1 MREGHGDALTM
12 RRWIALF
19 ALCCAGLTAAHA
31 HLMPAQRGTLNFVAD
46 GVFMVLAV
54 PATALVGTDDD
65 GDGKLS
71 AAELQTHRAAIF
83 SAVQNGIRLVG
94 AQGPLPLQ
102 GLMVSLSPPDDAP
115 AAPASHLVALGRFD
129 LSGSADG
136 LALQVALF
144 GRDAAERTYQVSL
157 TRGAQKQVAVFTP
170 ERPLRAVFPSA
181 WAVLLDYTVLGAE
194 HIVTGWDH
202 LLFLL
207 VVLAAGLGAR
217 QVVMVLT
224 CFTLGHA
231 VTLAASAWGG
241 WSLSPFIVEPAIA
254 ATIVG
259 MAAFDLY
266 ARRQSQRAQPWG
278 RLAIVFGCALIHG
291 LGLASA
297 LTELGLDTA
306 NRLPSLLGFNLG
318 IELAQLAV
326 ALLAVAVL
334 HGVRRIV
341 KASAQATATGVA
353 TRMASLGAIVVGSVW
368 FVERVAGLA

>member
-1 MREGHGDALTM
+1 M
-12 RRWIALF
+12 RRWIVLLC
-19 ALCCAGLTAAHA
+19 LCCAGFTAAHA
-31 HLMPAQRGTLNFVAD
+31 HLMPAQRGTLNFVGD
-46 GVFMVLAV
+46 GGFMVLSAPV
-54 PATALVGTDDD
+54 SALSGTDED
-65 GDGKLS
+65 GDGALS
-71 AAELQTHRAAIF
+71 SGELQAHRATILAAIQ
-83 SAVQNGIRLVG
+83 ANIRLVSE
-94 AQGPLPLQ
+94 QGSQPLQ
-102 GLMVSLSPPDDAP
+102 GLMVSLSPPDDSP
-115 AAPASHLVALGRFD
+115 TAPASYVMVMGRFALARED
-129 LSGSADG
+129 SAMRLELG
-136 LALQVALF
+136 LF
-144 GRDAAERTYQVSL
+144 GRSEAEQTYQVTL

-170 ERPLRAVFPSA
+170 DRPSRAVFPSA

-194 HIVTGWDH
+194 HIVTGLDH
-202 LLFLL
+202 ILFLL

-217 QVVMVLT
+217 QVVMALT

-278 RLAIVFGCALIHG
+278 RLALVFGCALIHG

-326 ALLAVAVL
+326 ALLVMAVL
-334 HGVRRIV
+334 HGVRRLV